1 MRGAGSGCVGGCG
14 RTVAKSGGVEIP
26 GWGDKCCGSAAW
38 CCDRAYF
45 KLVVPLTVMYPDNFC
60 RCVGFEGDVVTYA
73 KFDWNGVDDLENG
86 GIVVAL
92 K

>member
-1 MRGAGSGCVGGCG
+1 M
-14 RTVAKSGGVEIP
+14 
-26 GWGDKCCGSAAW
+26 
-38 CCDRAYF
+38 
-45 KLVVPLTVMYPDNFC
+45 VPLTVMYPDNFC

-86 GIVVAL
+86 GIVVGL